1 MKTVTWIL
9 RALSTLAFIAMCW
22 IVYNIMS
29 GLWDW
34 NAPYVFIVTTFRL
47 LSMVLF
53 FVASIVITGLVA
65 GITGSQPGPL
75 VVGLYNTLVLRGWYL
90 QPFGVSGPFTSVEA
104 IFQNFIFNLFNIWE
118 ILQVN
123 TFIFIYFLFAALGVA
138 LFLQSLVRMNHK
150 FVGGAFLAIQGILV
164 MAAFAEFLVSQGII
178 TAPLLATADI
188 PNFELFPTDILVF
201 LTSSPQ
207 ILALVSFAYLEF
219 SYQMLYSD
227 SVGKPVEEREET
239 LKKQLLAL
247 RQETR
252 KQDEIERDEKIR
264 TTGMSS
270 VSGATAFS
278 FLREAI
284 ERKVLGRKDAIENL
298 DVISDVRRLQIFVDE
313 LLSSDPEA
321 KNNLTASAAAPSE
334 SYVIISTILGSTI
347 RFAGV
352 IMLSFVFM
360 NPAFFIAFFNL
371 PPGIQNSVEIAQP
384 EMVVFFLLPILL
396 LFPLVAMIIVLF
408 TRDEVTTPDKE
419 KTEVKKESIVQK
431 PARRRKRA
439 SKSKR
444 ERKPEEDE
452 WDRALEKEFKR

>member
-9 RALSTLAFIAMCW
+9 RILSTLAFIAMCW

-34 NAPYVFIVTTFRL
+34 DAPYVFIVTVFRL
-47 LSMVLF
+47 ISMVLF
-53 FVASIVITGLVA
+53 FVASIVMSGLVA
-65 GITGSQPGPL
+65 GVTGSQPGPL
-75 VVGLYNTLVLRGWYL
+75 IVGLYNTLVLRGWYL

-104 IFQNFIFNLFNIWE
+104 VFQNFIGNLLSIWQ

-138 LFLQSLVRMNHK
+138 LFLQSMVRMNHK
-150 FVGGAFLAIQGILV
+150 FVGGSFLAIQGILV
-164 MAAFAEFLVSQGII
+164 ISAFAEFLVSRGII
-178 TAPLLATADI
+178 TAPILATVDI
-188 PNFELFPTDILVF
+188 PNFEIFPTDIFVF

-207 ILALVSFAYLEF
+207 ILAVVSFAYLEF

-247 RQETR
+247 RQETK
-252 KQDEIERDEKIR
+252 KQDAIERDEKLR
-264 TTGMSS
+264 TTGMSR

-298 DVISDVRRLQIFVDE
+298 DVISDVRRLQIFVDQ
-313 LLSSDPEA
+313 LLKSNPEA

-334 SYVIISTILGSTI
+334 SYVIGSTILGSAI

-352 IMLSFVFM
+352 ITLSFVFM
-360 NPAFFIAFFNL
+360 NPAFFISFFKL

-384 EMVVFFLLPILL
+384 ELVVFFLLPILL
-396 LFPLVAMIIVLF
+396 LFPLAAMIIVLF
-408 TRDEVTTPDKE
+408 TKE
-419 KTEVKKESIVQK
+419 EISAVEEQKEMTRESMIQK
-431 PARRRKRA
+431 IPKRKRRDA
-439 SKSKR
+439 KSGR
-444 ERKPEEDE
+444 ESEVEGDE
-452 WDRALEKEFKR
+452 WDQALEKEFKR

>member
-1 MKTVTWIL
+1 
-9 RALSTLAFIAMCW
+9 
-22 IVYNIMS
+22 MS

-34 NAPYVFIVTTFRL
+34 DAPYIFIVTVFRL
-47 LSMVLF
+47 ISMVLF
-53 FVASIVITGLVA
+53 FVASMVMTGLVA
-65 GITGSQPGPL
+65 GVTGSQPGPL
-75 VVGLYNTLVLRGWYL
+75 LVGLYNTLVLRGWYL

-104 IFQNFIFNLFNIWE
+104 IFQNFVSNLLNIWE
-118 ILQVN
+118 ILQIN
-123 TFIFIYFLFAALGVA
+123 TFIFVYFFFAALGVA

-164 MAAFAEFLVSQGII
+164 VATFAEFLVSRGII
-178 TAPLLATADI
+178 MAPILATVDI
-188 PNFELFPTDILVF
+188 PNFEIFPTDILVF

-219 SYQMLYSD
+219 SYQMLYSE

-247 RQETR
+247 RQETK
-252 KQDEIERDEKIR
+252 KQDEIARDEKLR
-264 TTGMSS
+264 TTAMSR

-313 LLSSDPEA
+313 LLRTDPEV

-334 SYVIISTILGSTI
+334 SYVIGSTILGSAI

-352 IMLSFVFM
+352 VTLSFVFM
-360 NPAFFIAFFNL
+360 NPLFFIAFFNL

-384 EMVVFFLLPILL
+384 ELVVFFLLPILL
-396 LFPLVAMIIVLF
+396 LFPLIAMIIVLF
-408 TRDEVTTPDKE
+408 TKEDVATPDKE
-419 KTEVKKESIVQK
+419 KTEVKRESIPEK
-431 PARRRKRA
+431 IARGMKRPSKTREDRK
-439 SKSKR
+439 S
-444 ERKPEEDE
+444 EEDE
-452 WDRALEKEFKR
+452 WDQALEKEFKR